1 MQPPLQGPRAESR
14 LPSES
19 SRVGVG
25 LCGEAQGAWPMVP
38 KTNGKRTDR
47 PKPSGSRRL
56 SALSPSPPA
65 RAGLLP
71 SLADLFR
78 EERRRS
84 RANASGFS
92 SPRSEPGSHAPG
104 GFINGRQDLGSTFS
118 FPALKVFE
126 ICCLFY
132 TYGTS
137 QGQVLRSRPWLQVP
151 RSRGRGRRWP
161 LAGAVT
167 MSRPRALRP
176 RSAPRFLAKQLP
188 TPCLA
193 GGLAVGLALVWR
205 VPTRSSL

>member
-1 MQPPLQGPRAESR
+1 MKHKGRGPWYQKQTESAPTDRSPPGLAASPLCCPRR
-14 LPSES
+14 LP
-19 SRVGVG
+19 
-25 LCGEAQGAWPMVP
+25 
-38 KTNGKRTDR
+38 
-47 PKPSGSRRL
+47 
-56 SALSPSPPA
+56 

-92 SPRSEPGSHAPG
+92 SPRSEPGRHAPG

>member
-19 SRVGVG
+19 SRVGLG
-25 LCGEAQGAWPMVP
+25 LCGEAPRGVAHGT
-38 KTNGKRTDR
+38 KNKRKAHR
-47 PKPSGSRRL
+47 PKPSGSRCL
-56 SALSPSPPA
+56 SALSLSPPA

-92 SPRSEPGSHAPG
+92 SPRSEPGRHVPG

-151 RSRGRGRRWP
+151 RSRGRGRPWP

-176 RSAPRFLAKQLP
+176 RSAPQFLAKQLP

>member
-47 PKPSGSRRL
+47 
-56 SALSPSPPA
+56 SPPGLA
-65 RAGLLP
+65 ASPLCRPHRLPRAGLLP

-92 SPRSEPGSHAPG
+92 SPRSEPGRHAPG

-132 TYGTS
+132 MYDTS

>member
-1 MQPPLQGPRAESR
+1 MSARGRGPPCSR
-14 LPSES
+14 PCRGHGRSPGFRLSPPEWASGCA
-19 SRVGVG
+19 VKH
-25 LCGEAQGAWPMVP
+25 QGAWPMVP

-47 PKPSGSRRL
+47 SPPGLAASPLCRPRRL
-56 SALSPSPPA
+56 P

-78 EERRRS
+78 TERRRS

-92 SPRSEPGSHAPG
+92 SPRSEPGRHTPG

-151 RSRGRGRRWP
+151 RSRGRGHRWP
-161 LAGAVT
+161 
-167 MSRPRALRP
+167 
-176 RSAPRFLAKQLP
+176 
-188 TPCLA
+188 
-193 GGLAVGLALVWR
+193 GL
-205 VPTRSSL
+205 